1 MVKLTG
7 IFFKILVMKEPNK
20 KRETVEMKEKR
31 GMKQRNDQNLEE
43 IRKKVKE
50 TKKISNLKR

>member
-1 MVKLTG
+1 
-7 IFFKILVMKEPNK
+7 MKEPNK